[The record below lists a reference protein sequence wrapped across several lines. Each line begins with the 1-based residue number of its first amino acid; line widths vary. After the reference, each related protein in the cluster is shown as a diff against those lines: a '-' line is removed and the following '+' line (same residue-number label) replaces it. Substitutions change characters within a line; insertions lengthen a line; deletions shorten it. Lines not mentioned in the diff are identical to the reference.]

1 MTDMVLKTFW
11 HHSPASFSFSGCG
24 TNLAPIGCAFR
35 LFQND
40 LNRYKFVSEQVNT
53 TDSGILV
60 FIDRFPS
67 FSTLSWDYTAFE
79 LRKLLS
85 NWSSSHCVLSK
96 TAIKNSESSC
106 ATFPQFKA
114 KFDARMLFYQ
124 GCHFLGIPKSQMES
138 HTHCYLKDNTQQ
150 SQELQSQSSK
160 QEMAQWA
167 LSATSATSLG

>member
-1 MTDMVLKTFW
+1 MSRAFGIFSRDHVTFE
-11 HHSPASFSFSGCG
+11 HRRPFKNF
-24 TNLAPIGCAFR
+24 F
-35 LFQND
+35 
-40 LNRYKFVSEQVNT
+40 
-53 TDSGILV
+53 
-60 FIDRFPS
+60 
-67 FSTLSWDYTAFE
+67 
-79 LRKLLS
+79 
-85 NWSSSHCVLSK
+85 SSHCVLSK